1 MRVLIFVL
9 LGFTLLSA
17 CRNEREP
24 TVSDAD
30 SVGDS
35 VGSKEINLPPYNVE
49 INEKTGQLSLVR
61 SNQNLE
67 GAGVDDIVAA
77 INKKYPDIKLD
88 LVKAGNDTISLK
100 IDDATQLTQ
109 GMGSA
114 GAESYLAELTYSLTE
129 LKGVKAVRLD
139 FEEGDHAM
147 PGVYTRDDFKTLAD
161 SSKMK

>member
-147 PGVYTRDDFKTLAD
+147 PGVYTRDDFKTLTD

>member
-49 INEKTGQLSLVR
+49 INEKTGQLRIKQESCGL
-61 SNQNLE
+61 S
-67 GAGVDDIVAA
+67 
-77 INKKYPDIKLD
+77 IN
-88 LVKAGNDTISLK
+88 
-100 IDDATQLTQ
+100 
-109 GMGSA
+109 
-114 GAESYLAELTYSLTE
+114 
-129 LKGVKAVRLD
+129 
-139 FEEGDHAM
+139 FH
-147 PGVYTRDDFKTLAD
+147 
-161 SSKMK
+161 

>member
-77 INKKYPDIKLD
+77 INEKYPDIKLD

-147 PGVYTRDDFKTLAD
+147 PGVYTRDDFKTLTD

>member
-77 INKKYPDIKLD
+77 INEKYPDIKLD

-129 LKGVKAVRLD
+129 LKGVKVVRLD

-147 PGVYTRDDFKTLAD
+147 PGVYTRDDFKTLTD